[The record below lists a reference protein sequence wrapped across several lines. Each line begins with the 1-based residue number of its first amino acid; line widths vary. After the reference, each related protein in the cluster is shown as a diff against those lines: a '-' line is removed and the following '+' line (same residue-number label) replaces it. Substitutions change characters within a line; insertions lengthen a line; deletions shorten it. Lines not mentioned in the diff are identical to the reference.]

1 MVYPKIE
8 EHLLKKKMTVEELAK
23 EVGTSRSTMYY
34 KLNGNSEIGVDMA
47 VRIRAVLGAEESIEL
62 LFSPRTPRR
71 PGRNEK
77 RRM

>member
-8 EHLLKKKMTVEELAK
+8 ELLSKKKMTVEELAK

-62 LFSPRTPRR
+62 LFSRECAEEA
-71 PGRNEK
+71 GAE
-77 RRM
+77 

>member
-8 EHLLKKKMTVEELAK
+8 ELLSKKRMTVEELAK

-62 LFSPRTPRR
+62 LFSREYAEEA
-71 PGRNEK
+71 GAE
-77 RRM
+77 

>member
-1 MVYPKIE
+1 MVYPKIK

-62 LFSPRTPRR
+62 LFSREDTEEA
-71 PGRNEK
+71 GAE
-77 RRM
+77 

>member
-23 EVGTSRSTMYY
+23 EVGISRSTMYY

-62 LFSPRTPRR
+62 LFSREDAEEA
-71 PGRNEK
+71 GAE
-77 RRM
+77 

>member
-8 EHLLKKKMTVEELAK
+8 ELLSKKKMTVEELAK

-47 VRIRAVLGAEESIEL
+47 VRIRAVLGAEENIEL
-62 LFSPRTPRR
+62 LFSREYAEEA
-71 PGRNEK
+71 GAE
-77 RRM
+77 

>member
-8 EHLLKKKMTVEELAK
+8 DHLLKKKMTVEELAK

-47 VRIRAVLGAEESIEL
+47 VRIRAALGAEESIEL
-62 LFSPRTPRR
+62 LFSREDTEEA
-71 PGRNEK
+71 GAE
-77 RRM
+77 

>member
-8 EHLLKKKMTVEELAK
+8 ELLSKKKMTVEELAK

-34 KLNGNSEIGVDMA
+34 KLNGNSEIGVNMA

-62 LFSPRTPRR
+62 LFSREDAEEA
-71 PGRNEK
+71 GAE
-77 RRM
+77 

>member
-8 EHLLKKKMTVEELAK
+8 ELLSKKKMTVEELAK

-62 LFSPRTPRR
+62 LFSREDAEEARA
-71 PGRNEK
+71 E
-77 RRM
+77 

>member
-8 EHLLKKKMTVEELAK
+8 ELLSKKKMTVEELAK

-62 LFSPRTPRR
+62 LFSREDA
-71 PGRNEK
+71 EK
-77 RRM
+77 AGAE

>member
-8 EHLLKKKMTVEELAK
+8 KLLSKKKMTVEELAK

-62 LFSPRTPRR
+62 LFSREDAEEA
-71 PGRNEK
+71 GAE
-77 RRM
+77 

>member
-8 EHLLKKKMTVEELAK
+8 ELLSKEKMTVEELAK

-62 LFSPRTPRR
+62 LFSREDAEEA
-71 PGRNEK
+71 GAE
-77 RRM
+77 

>member
-62 LFSPRTPRR
+62 LFSREDTEEA
-71 PGRNEK
+71 GAE
-77 RRM
+77 

>member
-62 LFSPRTPRR
+62 LFSHEDAEEA
-71 PGRNEK
+71 GAE
-77 RRM
+77 